1 MGTQIGTPREWVFD
15 QAGMV
20 KIMQLYFDD
29 ILMED
34 GKWEILSFYFNKEK
48 SKFVVTY
55 RVVDG
60 IPKMP
65 DIKIDRP
72 GPITITIQ
80 IDEWK
85 GS

>member
-29 ILMED
+29 ILMKD
-34 GKWEILSFYFNKEK
+34 ANWEILSFCLDEDKN
-48 SKFVVTY
+48 KFVVTY

-60 IPKMP
+60 IPKTP
-65 DIKIDRP
+65 DIKIERP
-72 GPITITIQ
+72 GPTTITIQ
-80 IDEWK
+80 ID
-85 GS
+85 